1 MDSIVNVNA
10 TLSKARFLPAVA
22 TWYGSPTGSGSGG
35 ACGLENDVINAPYY
49 GMISA
54 GSPIHVTITDECP
67 GLCNNEPFHF
77 DLSGKAFGYLAKTGH
92 EEDVRCHYKAH
103 LAVKIDSGSNPY
115 YVAMVVENV
124 NGDGEIDR
132 IEIMG
137 QVNVNATLNRVGF
150 LPAAATW
157 YGNPTGAGS
166 GGACGLEN
174 DVINAPYHGM
184 ISAGNGNLFRSG
196 AGCGT
201 CYMVKC
207 IDNPSCSGSPIHV
220 TITDECP
227 GLCNNEPFHFDL
239 SGKAFGSLAKPG
251 HEDQLRNAGRIN
263 IQYTRVRCHYKA
275 HIAVKIDS
283 GSNPYYLAMAVE
295 NVNGD
300 GEIDRI
306 EILGQGLQI
315 AAQDRL

>member
-54 GSPIHVTITDECP
+54 GKANLFRSGVECGTCYMVRCKDHPACSGSPIHVTITDECP

-92 EEDVRCHYKAH
+92 EEELRKTGRINIQYTSVRCHYKAH

-137 QVNVNATLNRVGF
+137 Q
-150 LPAAATW
+150 
-157 YGNPTGAGS
+157 
-166 GGACGLEN
+166 
-174 DVINAPYHGM
+174 
-184 ISAGNGNLFRSG
+184 
-196 AGCGT
+196 
-201 CYMVKC
+201 
-207 IDNPSCSGSPIHV
+207 
-220 TITDECP
+220 
-227 GLCNNEPFHFDL
+227 
-239 SGKAFGSLAKPG
+239 
-251 HEDQLRNAGRIN
+251 
-263 IQYTRVRCHYKA
+263 
-275 HIAVKIDS
+275 
-283 GSNPYYLAMAVE
+283 
-295 NVNGD
+295 
-300 GEIDRI
+300 
-306 EILGQGLQI
+306 GLQSWGWRDMQRDWGETWKFDVPSGTTGPFSI
-315 AAQDRL
+315 RFTDRSSRSVVAYRIIPANWAPGKTYYSRTNFL